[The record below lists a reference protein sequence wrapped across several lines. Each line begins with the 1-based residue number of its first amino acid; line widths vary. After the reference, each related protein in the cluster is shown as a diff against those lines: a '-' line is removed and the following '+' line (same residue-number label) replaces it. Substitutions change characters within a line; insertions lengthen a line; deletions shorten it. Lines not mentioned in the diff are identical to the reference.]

1 MVEPSLTEHQAP
13 TGADDA
19 YWMRLAI
26 ELSREVLY
34 LTAPNPR
41 VACLIVKGNQLL
53 AAGVTQQAGG
63 PHAEVMALRQAQTRG
78 HNVAGTTIY
87 VTLEPCSHYGRT
99 PPCVDALIQAQPARV
114 VVAMPDPNPLVAG
127 QGLGRLREA
136 GIQVQAPLCAEQA
149 LEVNP
154 GFVSRMTRK
163 TPWVWLKSA
172 VSIDGQ
178 IALANGLSQWITGPQ
193 ARADGHHWRARSSVV
208 LTGLRTVLADD
219 PQMTVRNVETSR
231 QPIRAVVDTRFEI
244 PETARILNGS
254 PTWIFTCHH
263 DADKAQRLAERQVQ
277 TVMMPERDGRV
288 DLAAVLQWMGHNDV
302 NEVHVEGGA
311 SLHGALLEAGL
322 ADELLVYMAPK
333 ILGAGRGMFTIPM
346 RQSLA
351 DQDDFRFVEQAAL
364 GDDIRLRLRHQ
375 GHWQALVHSV
385 SQVPQT

>member
-13 TGADDA
+13 TSADDA
-19 YWMRLAI
+19 YWMRLAV

-41 VACLIVKGNQLL
+41 VACLIVNDNRLL

-63 PHAEVMALRQAQTRG
+63 PHAEVMALRQAQARG

-99 PPCVDALIQAQPARV
+99 PPCVDALIQAKPARV

-127 QGLGRLREA
+127 QGLARLRQA
-136 GIQVQAPLCAEQA
+136 GIQVKAPLCASQA
-149 LEVNP
+149 LDVNP

-172 VSIDGQ
+172 VSLDGQ
-178 IALANGLSQWITGPQ
+178 IALADGRSQWITGPQ
-193 ARADGHHWRARSSVV
+193 ARADGHRWRARSCVV

-219 PQMTVRNVETSR
+219 PQMTVRNVETPR

-244 PETARILNGS
+244 PEAARILDGA

-263 DADKAQRLAERQVQ
+263 DADKAQRLAQRQVQ
-277 TVMMPERDGRV
+277 TILMPEREGRV
-288 DLAAVLQWMGHNDV
+288 DLAAVLQWMGHNNV

-346 RQSLA
+346 RQSLT
-351 DQDDFRFVEQAAL
+351 DHDDFRFVAQETV
-364 GDDIRLRLRHQ
+364 GDDLRLRLRHH
-375 GHWQALVHSV
+375 GHWQSLVSCV
-385 SQVPQT
+385 S

>member
-1 MVEPSLTEHQAP
+1 ML
-13 TGADDA
+13 
-19 YWMRLAI
+19 LAI

-41 VACLIVKGNQLL
+41 VACLIVKDNQLL

-99 PPCVDALIQAQPARV
+99 PPCVDALVQAQPARV

-127 QGLGRLREA
+127 QGFGRLREA
-136 GIQVQAPLCAEQA
+136 GIQVQAPICAEQA

-154 GFVSRMTRK
+154 GFVSRMTRNR
-163 TPWVWLKSA
+163 PWVWLKSA

-219 PQMTVRNVETSR
+219 PQMTVRDVETPR

-277 TVMMPERDGRV
+277 TVVMPERDGRV